1 MFSHQIFN
9 PCAKGSIDKSY
20 LIHNINA
27 TIYLNKKTAMQIIL
41 KDKKDISLNIFSF
54 PFKKY
59 MNKVAFEFR

>member
-1 MFSHQIFN
+1 
-9 PCAKGSIDKSY
+9 
-20 LIHNINA
+20 
-27 TIYLNKKTAMQIIL
+27 MQIIL